1 MLLYD
6 NLLYKYFTDE
16 KNIVVSECKIHN
28 DGSVD
33 ISRDGTLLVTLLPSG
48 GYLNVT
54 NRLGKKNQFRIFV
67 FFYLLDLFAPISV

>member
-1 MLLYD
+1 M
-6 NLLYKYFTDE
+6 NTKYHKNKETKVIFKWNIITDE

-33 ISRDGTLLVTLLPSG
+33 ISSDGTLLVTLLPSG

-54 NRLGKKNQFRIFV
+54 NRLGK
-67 FFYLLDLFAPISV
+67 